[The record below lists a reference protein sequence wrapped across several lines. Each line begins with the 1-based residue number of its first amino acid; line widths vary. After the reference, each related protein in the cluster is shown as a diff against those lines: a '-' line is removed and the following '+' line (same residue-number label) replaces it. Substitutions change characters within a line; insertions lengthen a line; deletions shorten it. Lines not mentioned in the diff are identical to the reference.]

1 MTIPLVVLAVGAML
15 AGFVGVPIAFEAVW
29 PWTAT
34 IEHFLHPS
42 FVAEGAHAAEEAH
55 HMSVL
60 GELGLMAFSVLIALG
75 GIWFA
80 YRNYVERPE
89 AAERLAESLAGPH
102 RVLTNKYYVDELYD
116 ATVVRGT
123 MGSAGGLWTVDRQ
136 VVDGAVNGT
145 RLDDDRG
152 ILGLPHPRQVRRRRS
167 RQPDR
172 LDVRRG
178 QLRLPPGADRPDS
191 ELRVRHAARR
201 VRARDLVPRRPV
213 IGHCHEQ

>member
-1 MTIPLVVLAVGAML
+1 M
-15 AGFVGVPIAFEAVW
+15 GVPIAFEALW
-29 PWTAT
+29 PWTAA

-80 YRNYVERPE
+80 YRNYVERPDE
-89 AAERLAESLAGPH
+89 ADRMAERFAGPH
-102 RVLTNKYYVDELYD
+102 RVLTHKYYVDELYD

-123 MGSAGGLWTVDRQ
+123 MGSAGGLWTVDRR

-145 RLDDDRG
+145 GWTTIAAAWVSHFLDKYVVDGLVNLTAWVCGEASYVFRRAQTG
-152 ILGLPHPRQVRRRRS
+152 LIQNYAFATLLGVFALVTWF
-167 RQPDR
+167 
-172 LDVRRG
+172 LV
-178 QLRLPPGADRPDS
+178 
-191 ELRVRHAARR
+191 AR
-201 VRARDLVPRRPV
+201 
-213 IGHCHEQ
+213 